1 MSPPCT
7 AERRH
12 GALLHRRRRRRAN
25 RDRHGARGRRNRR
38 RRVRRSDDCAV
49 LIAAEVPTATAS
61 APRKTR
67 ASDSHCEPPPQRSA
81 RPTSPHIRIEGTAK
95 SDGLRSSDDP
105 NAHHDAARDGTHAK
119 QSRRRAPRI
128 LRTDSANSRGNELLV
143 RPQQTYELGSAP
155 RASTAIGRRPEL
167 RRQRIQNRIPQ
178 PAQRSSAKRQL
189 PPLTV
194 RIAGSERRARALRGL
209 DASNLHPIAHAH
221 TDSWHRTTP
230 LPAPTDRPRRLRR
243 PDSTTS

>member
-25 RDRHGARGRRNRR
+25 RDRHGARGRRNHR
-38 RRVRRSDDCAV
+38 RRVRRSDDRAV
-49 LIAAEVPTATAS
+49 LIAAEVPSPTATATAPRTAHPSDRQRKQSRQRAARPTSADVRTWVGAKSVDRDRPTARTATTTDPKSDPTASTTELREATAS
-61 APRKTR
+61 AT
-67 ASDSHCEPPPQRSA
+67 DSTHCGE
-81 RPTSPHIRIEGTAK
+81 
-95 SDGLRSSDDP
+95 
-105 NAHHDAARDGTHAK
+105 HDAALRVRTPGATTARERHRRTARNTARAEVPHR
-119 QSRRRAPRI
+119 SRRR
-128 LRTDSANSRGNELLV
+128 
-143 RPQQTYELGSAP
+143 
-155 RASTAIGRRPEL
+155 
-167 RRQRIQNRIPQ
+167 
-178 PAQRSSAKRQL
+178 PAAAR
-189 PPLTV
+189 
-194 RIAGSERRARALRGL
+194 SERRARALRGL